1 MVAMDDAW
9 TQAFAVLRQLSA
21 EEFRSGA
28 EISRHLRISRASV
41 HNLVERARGLGL
53 AIHAVPGRGYRLAEP
68 CSWLEAEAVC
78 ADLPPGYRFSL
89 EQVCDSTNSRL
100 LALAARGEGH
110 KTVLAAE
117 WQTGGRGRRGRTWLA
132 APGAGLTFSLLWR
145 FNRPLTALSGLS
157 LAVGVAL
164 AEALE
169 RSGAR
174 GIGLKWPNDVLA
186 RGAKLAGILIETQ
199 GDMLSHATAVIG
211 VGLNVRAAPSLAE
224 AATVALSELVD
235 AEVDR
240 NRLLAAILV
249 SLDQVLEDFDRH
261 GFAPVREAWQAR
273 HVWQGRPVRVLGG
286 PVPVEGLALGVDAAG
301 VLHVETASGVQAI
314 HAGEV
319 SLRPGAAA

>member
-1 MVAMDDAW
+1 MDDAW
-9 TQAFAVLRQLSA
+9 TQSFAVLRQLSA
-21 EEFRSGA
+21 EAFRSGA
-28 EISRHLRISRASV
+28 EISRHLNVSRASV
-41 HNLVERARGLGL
+41 HNLVERARSLGV

-68 CSWLEAEAVC
+68 CSWLTAEAVR
-78 ADLPPGYRFSL
+78 ADLPAGYRLAL
-89 EQVCDSTNSRL
+89 EEVCDSTNSRL
-100 LALAARGEGH
+100 LAQAASGAAH

-157 LAVGVAL
+157 LAIGVAL

-169 RSGAR
+169 ASGAR
-174 GIGLKWPNDVLA
+174 DLGLKWPNDVLA

-211 VGLNVRAAPSLAE
+211 VGLNVRAAPSLPD
-224 AATVALSELVD
+224 AATIALSDLI
-235 AEVDR
+235 ATEVDR
-240 NRLLAAILV
+240 NRLLARILA
-249 SLDQVLEDFDRH
+249 SLDRVLEDFDRH
-261 GFAPVREAWQAR
+261 GFAPWRESWQGR

-286 PVPVEGLALGVDAAG
+286 TEPVEGIALGVDTAG
-301 VLHVETASGVQAI
+301 VLLIETATGVQPI

-319 SLRPGAAA
+319 SLRPGAVA